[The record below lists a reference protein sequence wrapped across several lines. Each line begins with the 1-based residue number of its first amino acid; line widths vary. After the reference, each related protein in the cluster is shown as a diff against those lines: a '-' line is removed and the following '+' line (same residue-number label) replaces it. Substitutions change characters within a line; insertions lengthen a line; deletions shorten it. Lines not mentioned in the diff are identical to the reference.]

1 MDDKLAV
8 ELANVSRIYKRDEF
22 EIRALDDVTI
32 RIPGGRFVAIMG
44 PSGSGKTTM
53 LNLIAGI
60 DHPTSGRVA
69 VGGEE
74 ITRMKE
80 VELARWRA
88 RHIGLVF
95 QFYNLIPVLT
105 AFENVELP
113 LLLTPLKK
121 AERRS
126 HVETALRAVGLADR
140 MDHYPRQ
147 LSGGQ
152 EQRVAI
158 ARAIVT
164 DPTIVLAD
172 EPTGDLDAQS
182 AEEILASAHG
192 AQSTFSQDHRDGHA
206 RCARRTLR
214 RDHYPARQGRA
225 GRSRN
230 RQSRER
236 SGPRQRLTRAFKG
249 PASSEIRGTRSQESH
264 AQQAT
269 DDSDR
274 PLDRCFAVYFL
285 RARQRADRGESD
297 LADSASSVRIACH
310 NKAGLAYSLPEAYK
324 QRIAATPHV
333 VAVVPE
339 SWFGGIYHE
348 VSDAVSQPRG

>member
-8 ELANVSRIYKRDEF
+8 ELADVSRIYKRDEF

-80 VELARWRA
+80 VELARWRS

-121 AERRS
+121 ADRRS

-182 AEEILASAHG
+182 AEEILALLTELNRHFRKTIVMVTHDARAERYVETIIRLDKG
-192 AQSTFSQDHRDGHA
+192 VLVGVETGKACERPPAPDDGI
-206 RCARRTLR
+206 
-214 RDHYPARQGRA
+214 
-225 GRSRN
+225 
-230 RQSRER
+230 
-236 SGPRQRLTRAFKG
+236 K
-249 PASSEIRGTRSQESH
+249 
-264 AQQAT
+264 
-269 DDSDR
+269 
-274 PLDRCFAVYFL
+274 
-285 RARQRADRGESD
+285 
-297 LADSASSVRIACH
+297 
-310 NKAGLAYSLPEAYK
+310 
-324 QRIAATPHV
+324 
-333 VAVVPE
+333 
-339 SWFGGIYHE
+339 
-348 VSDAVSQPRG
+348 

>member
-1 MDDKLAV
+1 MDHKLAV
-8 ELANVSRIYKRDEF
+8 ELADVSRIYKRDEF

-74 ITRMKE
+74 ITKMKE
-80 VELARWRA
+80 VELARWRS

-121 AERRS
+121 ADRRA

-182 AEEILASAHG
+182 AEEILALLTELNRHFRKTIVMVTHDARAERYVETIIRLDKGVLVGVETGKAANEAAHASA
-192 AQSTFSQDHRDGHA
+192 
-206 RCARRTLR
+206 
-214 RDHYPARQGRA
+214 
-225 GRSRN
+225 
-230 RQSRER
+230 
-236 SGPRQRLTRAFKG
+236 
-249 PASSEIRGTRSQESH
+249 
-264 AQQAT
+264 
-269 DDSDR
+269 
-274 PLDRCFAVYFL
+274 
-285 RARQRADRGESD
+285 
-297 LADSASSVRIACH
+297 
-310 NKAGLAYSLPEAYK
+310 
-324 QRIAATPHV
+324 
-333 VAVVPE
+333 
-339 SWFGGIYHE
+339 
-348 VSDAVSQPRG
+348 

>member
-1 MDDKLAV
+1 MDHKLAV
-8 ELANVSRIYKRDEF
+8 ELADVSRIYKRDEF

-80 VELARWRA
+80 VELARWRS

-121 AERRS
+121 ADRRS

-140 MDHYPRQ
+140 VDHYPRQ

-182 AEEILASAHG
+182 AEEILALLTELNRHFRKTIVMVTHDARAERYVETIIRLDKGVLVGVETGKAANAAAHAG
-192 AQSTFSQDHRDGHA
+192 A
-206 RCARRTLR
+206 
-214 RDHYPARQGRA
+214 
-225 GRSRN
+225 
-230 RQSRER
+230 
-236 SGPRQRLTRAFKG
+236 
-249 PASSEIRGTRSQESH
+249 
-264 AQQAT
+264 
-269 DDSDR
+269 
-274 PLDRCFAVYFL
+274 
-285 RARQRADRGESD
+285 
-297 LADSASSVRIACH
+297 
-310 NKAGLAYSLPEAYK
+310 
-324 QRIAATPHV
+324 
-333 VAVVPE
+333 
-339 SWFGGIYHE
+339 
-348 VSDAVSQPRG
+348 

>member
-22 EIRALDDVTI
+22 EIRALDNVTI
-32 RIPGGRFVAIMG
+32 RIPGGRFAAIMG

-74 ITRMKE
+74 ITKMKE
-80 VELARWRA
+80 VELARWRS

-113 LLLTPLKK
+113 LLLTALKK
-121 AERRS
+121 ADRRS

-182 AEEILASAHG
+182 AEEILALLTELNRHFRKTIVMVTHDARAERYVETIIRLDKGVLVGVETGKAANAAAHASA
-192 AQSTFSQDHRDGHA
+192 
-206 RCARRTLR
+206 
-214 RDHYPARQGRA
+214 
-225 GRSRN
+225 
-230 RQSRER
+230 
-236 SGPRQRLTRAFKG
+236 
-249 PASSEIRGTRSQESH
+249 
-264 AQQAT
+264 
-269 DDSDR
+269 
-274 PLDRCFAVYFL
+274 
-285 RARQRADRGESD
+285 
-297 LADSASSVRIACH
+297 
-310 NKAGLAYSLPEAYK
+310 
-324 QRIAATPHV
+324 
-333 VAVVPE
+333 
-339 SWFGGIYHE
+339 
-348 VSDAVSQPRG
+348 

>member
-8 ELANVSRIYKRDEF
+8 ELADVSRIYQRDEF

-74 ITRMKE
+74 ITKMKE
-80 VELARWRA
+80 VELARWRS

-113 LLLTPLKK
+113 LLLTPLRKSD
-121 AERRS
+121 RRS

-182 AEEILASAHG
+182 AEEILALLTELNRHFRKTIVMVTHDARAERYVETIIRLDKGVLVGVETGKAANAAAHASA
-192 AQSTFSQDHRDGHA
+192 
-206 RCARRTLR
+206 
-214 RDHYPARQGRA
+214 
-225 GRSRN
+225 
-230 RQSRER
+230 
-236 SGPRQRLTRAFKG
+236 
-249 PASSEIRGTRSQESH
+249 
-264 AQQAT
+264 
-269 DDSDR
+269 
-274 PLDRCFAVYFL
+274 
-285 RARQRADRGESD
+285 
-297 LADSASSVRIACH
+297 
-310 NKAGLAYSLPEAYK
+310 
-324 QRIAATPHV
+324 
-333 VAVVPE
+333 
-339 SWFGGIYHE
+339 
-348 VSDAVSQPRG
+348 

>member
-8 ELANVSRIYKRDEF
+8 ELADVSRIYKRDEF

-74 ITRMKE
+74 ITKMKE
-80 VELARWRA
+80 VELARWRS

-121 AERRS
+121 ADRRS

-182 AEEILASAHG
+182 AEDILALLTELNRHFRKTIVMVTHDARAERYVETIIRLDKGVLVGVETGKAANAAAHASA
-192 AQSTFSQDHRDGHA
+192 
-206 RCARRTLR
+206 
-214 RDHYPARQGRA
+214 
-225 GRSRN
+225 
-230 RQSRER
+230 
-236 SGPRQRLTRAFKG
+236 
-249 PASSEIRGTRSQESH
+249 
-264 AQQAT
+264 
-269 DDSDR
+269 
-274 PLDRCFAVYFL
+274 
-285 RARQRADRGESD
+285 
-297 LADSASSVRIACH
+297 
-310 NKAGLAYSLPEAYK
+310 
-324 QRIAATPHV
+324 
-333 VAVVPE
+333 
-339 SWFGGIYHE
+339 
-348 VSDAVSQPRG
+348 

>member
-1 MDDKLAV
+1 MDHKLAV
-8 ELANVSRIYKRDEF
+8 ELADVSRIYKRDEF
-22 EIRALDDVTI
+22 EIRALDNVTI

-74 ITRMKE
+74 ITKMKE
-80 VELARWRA
+80 VELARWRS

-121 AERRS
+121 ADRRS

-182 AEEILASAHG
+182 AEEILALLTELNRHFRK
-192 AQSTFSQDHRDGHA
+192 TIVMVTHDA
-206 RCARRTLR
+206 RAERYVETIIRLDKGVLVGVET
-214 RDHYPARQGRA
+214 GRA
-225 GRSRN
+225 AN
-230 RQSRER
+230 
-236 SGPRQRLTRAFKG
+236 AAAH
-249 PASSEIRGTRSQESH
+249 AS
-264 AQQAT
+264 A
-269 DDSDR
+269 
-274 PLDRCFAVYFL
+274 
-285 RARQRADRGESD
+285 
-297 LADSASSVRIACH
+297 
-310 NKAGLAYSLPEAYK
+310 
-324 QRIAATPHV
+324 
-333 VAVVPE
+333 
-339 SWFGGIYHE
+339 
-348 VSDAVSQPRG
+348 

>member
-74 ITRMKE
+74 ITKMKE
-80 VELARWRA
+80 VELARWRS

-121 AERRS
+121 ADRRS

-182 AEEILASAHG
+182 AEEILALLTELNRHFRKTIVMVTHDARAERYVETIIRLDKGVLVGVETGKAANEAAHASA
-192 AQSTFSQDHRDGHA
+192 
-206 RCARRTLR
+206 
-214 RDHYPARQGRA
+214 
-225 GRSRN
+225 
-230 RQSRER
+230 
-236 SGPRQRLTRAFKG
+236 
-249 PASSEIRGTRSQESH
+249 
-264 AQQAT
+264 
-269 DDSDR
+269 
-274 PLDRCFAVYFL
+274 
-285 RARQRADRGESD
+285 
-297 LADSASSVRIACH
+297 
-310 NKAGLAYSLPEAYK
+310 
-324 QRIAATPHV
+324 
-333 VAVVPE
+333 
-339 SWFGGIYHE
+339 
-348 VSDAVSQPRG
+348 